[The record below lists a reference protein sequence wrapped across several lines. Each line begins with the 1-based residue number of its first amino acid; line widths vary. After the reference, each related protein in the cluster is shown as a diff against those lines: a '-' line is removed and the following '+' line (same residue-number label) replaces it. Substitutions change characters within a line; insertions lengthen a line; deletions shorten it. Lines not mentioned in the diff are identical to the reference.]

1 MKHIVVALI
10 LILLIVPS
18 ASADLGIMDA
28 LSDVVCDGIG
38 KFCMWLADM
47 MYEVSFRPE
56 GHEFNGTG
64 TEVFIYAVTT
74 HTADPWSDEGI
85 QDFRKTTVLWFIIYC
100 SLYSSVGFIYLACML
115 VVPDTADMIDETLN
129 RSPAYQKIRIQGYFG
144 SLAISIAVL
153 GFTNIVIKMAFT
165 LNYFI
170 VSILLVSSMETH
182 ALTPSPDN
190 IIVYVAMGL
199 FYFIMSFVMLCREV
213 LVNMFVMSSYI
224 IGACLISTRTREYGK
239 SLVYYYMGILFLQ
252 SSMVLLVTMGYI
264 SAKCICSTFGF
275 VIGSVS
281 EIIIYAIVLLIII
294 VFSFKQVLRFSRA
307 KHTIMRVTRRWI

>member
-1 MKHIVVALI
+1 MKNFTIALI

-18 ASADLGIMDA
+18 ASADLGIMDT
-28 LSDVVCDGIG
+28 LSDMVCDGIA
-38 KFCMWLADM
+38 KFCIWLADM
-47 MYEVSFRPE
+47 MYEASFRPE

-74 HTADPWSDEGI
+74 HTADPWSADAV

-100 SLYSSVGFIYLACML
+100 SVYSSIGFIYLACML
-115 VVPDTADMIDETLN
+115 VIPDTANMIDETLN
-129 RSPAYQKIRIQGYFG
+129 RSPSYQKIRIQEYFG
-144 SLAISIAVL
+144 SLAISIAMLAFTDIVL
-153 GFTNIVIKMAFT
+153 KMAFT

-182 ALTPSPDN
+182 SLTPSPDN

-199 FYFIMSFVMLCREV
+199 FYFVMSFAMLCREV
-213 LVNMFVMSSYI
+213 LVYLFVMSSYI

-252 SSMVLLVTMGYI
+252 SSMVLIVTMGYI
-264 SAKCICSTFGF
+264 AAKCICLTFGF

-294 VFSFKQVLRFSRA
+294 VFSFKQIIRFSRA
-307 KHTIMRVTRRWI
+307 KPAIMRATRRWI